1 MGMKI
6 PRWGGEQAFTLI
18 ELIIAIAITGVI
30 VSAIAGALIVS
41 FETTN
46 VTQQRLAESHDVQIT
61 SAYLANDVQS
71 ARTVTSSSGGTCSG
85 ATTKLI
91 TFAYASGKAEYSC
104 GTASNGETQ
113 VTRTFSTD
121 SVVLAHFAGAA
132 RPTVTCSPNAACN
145 GTVDAVTMAFTEA
158 SGYSYTL
165 LGSRRGYSSG
175 GAGAGS
181 PPSDVTLLSTGT
193 SSPLWVQGSCPD
205 PGTSAACAIDPTLTA
220 LPVSDV
226 SNNGWTPIPATPTTL
241 WDKLSDQ
248 SDTTGATIITKNKEA
263 KL

>member
-71 ARTVTSSSGGTCSG
+71 ARTVTPSSGGTCSG

-165 LGSRRGYSSG
+165 LCSRRGYSSG
-175 GAGAGS
+175 GARGRGPPPAATLPS
-181 PPSDVTLLSTGT
+181 PRAPR
-193 SSPLWVQGSCPD
+193 PPCVQRGYPA
-205 PGTSAACAIDPTLTA
+205 PGP
-220 LPVSDV
+220 P
-226 SNNGWTPIPATPTTL
+226 
-241 WDKLSDQ
+241 
-248 SDTTGATIITKNKEA
+248 
-263 KL
+263 